1 MVSGNK
7 TKLILFIW
15 HGNFKLLLTYSLDLL
30 ESYGMMRID
39 CGYSWRFSRTI
50 VCSIN
55 YKANLSLPE
64 S

>member
-39 CGYSWRFSRTI
+39 CGYSWRFSGTI
-50 VCSIN
+50 VCSI
-55 YKANLSLPE
+55 KLT
-64 S
+64 